1 MSISIVHVSVVYV
14 YNIAYR
20 VCMSIIF
27 IILTMYTLY
36 THCIQDGDH
45 VVAGARGMMRYRRN
59 RASTMEGQQSAGGS
73 AGGNLLPQQQ
83 LPTHGMGYG
92 VGAGVGTGGGNAPWA
107 MYQTNGK
114 PTAQAGQLQVS
125 LLSGYGCY
133 CYYFILSIYIYIYIY
148 YSV

>member
-1 MSISIVHVSVVYV
+1 
-14 YNIAYR
+14 
-20 VCMSIIF
+20 
-27 IILTMYTLY
+27 MYTLY
-36 THCIQDGDH
+36 THCVQDGDH

-59 RASTMEGQQSAGGS
+59 RASTMEGQQS

-125 LLSGYGCY
+125 LLYGYGCY
-133 CYYFILSIYIYIYIY
+133 CYYFILSIYIYIIVYNNIFINLCLILCYYYITIKCIL
-148 YSV
+148 